1 MGGDSRREI
10 IDTDEGWVGPVLITL
25 GQSSQNMGPERMGF
39 HVDVTK
45 ETISS
50 KGSFSK
56 VTKYSYTYFS
66 TMSVNYK
73 NKPQEQ
79 VCKCAFILGDCM
91 LARK

>member
-1 MGGDSRREI
+1 MTSSFVDSCSAYAYEWVGTRGGRSS
-10 IDTDEGWVGPVLITL
+10 TPKGGWVGPVLITW

-56 VTKYSYTYFS
+56 VTK
-66 TMSVNYK
+66 
-73 NKPQEQ
+73 
-79 VCKCAFILGDCM
+79 
-91 LARK
+91 